1 MLFDISDLAPGGVAI
16 DATVP
21 IPPFPWEGGQV
32 VACEPARLSGQLRP
46 TSRGVELR
54 GRYGTKA
61 HLVCDRCL
69 TGFDLPLEGE
79 FRLFL
84 VAQVGAEGMDE
95 FERRAE
101 DDPDAV
107 DLYPLE
113 GDVVD
118 LAEVLRE
125 QVDLALPYR
134 AICREECPGF
144 CPGCGAD
151 LTKKEPCRCTGR
163 PTDDRWTELAR
174 LKAVLEQ
181 RKGGTPTEGR

>member
-1 MLFDISDLAPGGVAI
+1 MLFDISDLAPGGVAV

-21 IPPFPWEGGQV
+21 IPPFLWEGGQMI
-32 VACEPARLSGQLRP
+32 ACAPARLTGHLRP

-54 GRYGTKA
+54 GRYDTKA
-61 HLVCDRCL
+61 QLVCDRCL
-69 TGFDLPLEGE
+69 TRFDLPLEGE

-84 VAQVGAEGMDE
+84 VPQIGPEEAEE

-101 DDPDAV
+101 EDPDAV

-113 GDVVD
+113 GQVVD

-134 AICREECPGF
+134 AICREDCPGL

-151 LTKKEPCRCTGR
+151 GTKNEPCRCSTG
-163 PTDDRWTELAR
+163 PTDDRWSELAR
-174 LKAVLEQ
+174 LKAELER
-181 RKGGTPTEGR
+181 RKGETPSEGR

>member
-16 DATVP
+16 EAAIP
-21 IPPFPWEGGQV
+21 IPPFSWEGGQG
-32 VACEPARLSGQLRP
+32 VACDPARLRGSIRP
-46 TSRGVELR
+46 TGRRVELR
-54 GRYGTKA
+54 GRYGTKVR
-61 HLVCDRCL
+61 LVCDRCL

-84 VAQVGAEGMDE
+84 VPAAGAREADE

-101 DDPDAV
+101 EDPDAV

-113 GDVVD
+113 GQVVD

-134 AICREECPGF
+134 AICREDCPGL

-151 LTKKEPCRCTGR
+151 LKSETCRCSATSG
-163 PTDDRWTELAR
+163 DERWTELAR
-174 LKAVLEQ
+174 LKAALEQ
-181 RKGGTPTEGR
+181 RGGNTPTEGR

>member
-16 DATVP
+16 DATIT
-21 IPPFPWEGGQV
+21 IPPFPWEGGQM
-32 VACEPARLSGQLRP
+32 VACDPARLSGQIRP

-61 HLVCDRCL
+61 RLVCDRCL

-84 VAQVGAEGMDE
+84 VPDVGGQEAEE

-113 GDVVD
+113 GHVVD

-151 LTKKEPCRCTGR
+151 LTKKEPCRCSER
-163 PTDDRWTELAR
+163 SVDERWNELAR

-181 RKGGTPTEGR
+181 RKGHTPTEGR